1 MASNE
6 VIQDLEAYLSNM
18 KVTTLSEFIK
28 LRGKVVHGFGR
39 GSKMLG
45 FPTAN
50 LDPRAFN
57 DQVRGAPRGVYI
69 GFAQLKHIPRVVSVP
84 SEQSSEDSGSAA
96 SLSNSAERKLSDT
109 EDMKPETISEVFP
122 AMISIGTSPQFNDQV
137 EDTVEAYIDHTFA
150 CDFYD
155 DEISLLICGYI
166 RPMGAY
172 KSLDDLIA
180 VIRNDVRLG
189 NEALNT
195 PELAVL
201 KQDPWFYSNT
211 TQSQVNGK

>member
-1 MASNE
+1 
-6 VIQDLEAYLSNM
+6 
-18 KVTTLSEFIK
+18 
-28 LRGKVVHGFGR
+28 
-39 GSKMLG
+39 MLG

-155 DEISLLICGYI
+155 DEISLLIWYVSDVVGRHMRLRQLVSLRI
-166 RPMGAY
+166 PAY
-172 KSLDDLIA
+172 
-180 VIRNDVRLG
+180 
-189 NEALNT
+189 
-195 PELAVL
+195 
-201 KQDPWFYSNT
+201 
-211 TQSQVNGK
+211 